1 MAKDGGAK
9 AGAEHLRRRRLL
21 ARRMGEGALILAAA
35 KPAQKSRD
43 LDYHPYFPER
53 YLCYLTGFVEPESAL
68 LMLAKNGKIQSET
81 LFCRPRD
88 KKQEQW
94 QGERAGLRRAQTATG
109 IAAADIATLQEALEK
124 TTRQCADI
132 FYLPGADSDLDS
144 TLCKL
149 AAARRLQNRAGI
161 VPLRALRDAAFYLDP
176 MRARKDGGEIA
187 RLRRAAAVSAD
198 GMRAA
203 MRRAKS
209 AGNECEVEAAL
220 AACFRAS
227 AARHAFAPIVAA
239 GKNACILHYTD
250 NNRRIKNGD
259 LLLTDTGAEVEN
271 YAGDISR
278 TFPRS
283 GIFSEAQAA
292 AYDSVLAAQRRAL
305 SAIRPGARWG
315 DIENIAART
324 LCEGLSALG
333 VCKQTPKVV
342 FSKKLYR
349 RFYMHRLGH
358 FIGLDVH
365 DVGRLDEECKLQS
378 GMALTVEPGLY
389 FPSAADIPP
398 PFRGMGIRIE
408 DTVLVRPGGCDILT
422 AAAPKTRAEIERWMR
437 D

>member
-35 KPAQKSRD
+35 KLAQKSRD

-53 YLCYLTGFVEPESAL
+53 YLCYLTGFAEPESAL
-68 LMLAKNGKIQSET
+68 LMLAKNGEIQSET

-88 KKQEQW
+88 KKREQW
-94 QGERAGLRRAQTATG
+94 QGERAGLRRAQTTTG
-109 IAAADIATLQEALEK
+109 IAAADIATLQDALEK

-144 TLCKL
+144 ALCKL

-220 AACFRAS
+220 AACFHAS

-259 LLLTDTGAEVEN
+259 LILTDTGAEVEN

-278 TFPRS
+278 TFPKS

-342 FSKKLYR
+342 FSKKLYH

-422 AAAPKTRAEIERWMR
+422 VAAPKTRAEIERWMR